1 MATATKHTA
10 TQVVFA
16 NSVADGSTTIWDV
29 PAGTEGLTLVRE
41 GDVFGVTITRA
52 PGGSDVDTIEVG
64 PFTITRPKL
73 VGVGNEEATAVGDT
87 ATGIALGG
95 TYEFDGI
102 AVAPTTTPQATPVYA
117 DADGDLTLTATDATR
132 VGIVNYPATYTKVA
146 GTLPIKIGA

>member
-10 TQVVFA
+10 KQVVFA

-52 PGGSDVDTIEVG
+52 PGGTAEDTIELG
-64 PFTITRPKL
+64 PFVITRPKP
-73 VGVGNEEATAVGDT
+73 VGVSNAEAVAVGDT

-95 TYEFDGI
+95 TYLFEGI
-102 AVAPTTTPQATPVYA
+102 AGALTTTPQATVVYA

-132 VGIVNYPATYTKVA
+132 VGIVNYPGTFTKAA
-146 GTLPIKIGA
+146 GVLPVKIGA